1 MKYWKILIVVG
12 IIVIT
17 SMYQIQSQE
26 IKTIEKYTVVID
38 PGHGGWDQGATR
50 DGVYEE
56 DINFQVALYLK
67 QLLEA
72 NDITVIMTRT
82 TDVDLA
88 KETSENR
95 KREDLKQRVNIMN
108 TADIFVSI
116 HMNVTDDSRVVGSQV
131 FYGNDQSLE
140 LANSIQKELKEL
152 NHSKFS
158 SKKGDY
164 YILNNTKTIGVIVEC
179 GFLTNENER
188 EQLQKAKY
196 QEQLAYAICK
206 GILTHK
212 KG

>member
-1 MKYWKILIVVG
+1 ML
-12 IIVIT
+12 T
-17 SMYQIQSQE
+17 TMYQIKSQE
-26 IKTIEKYTVVID
+26 HKSIEKYTVVID

-56 DINFQVALYLK
+56 DINFQVALYVK

-82 TDVDLA
+82 TDIDLA
-88 KETSENR
+88 KDTSDNR

-108 TADIFVSI
+108 TADVFVSI
-116 HMNVTDDSRVVGSQV
+116 HMNITDDSRVVGSQV
-131 FYGNDQSLE
+131 FYGNEQSLE
-140 LANSIQKELKEL
+140 LANAIQKELKEL
-152 NHSKFS
+152 NQSKFN

-164 YILNNTKTIGVIVEC
+164 YILNNTNTIGVIVEC
-179 GFLTNENER
+179 GFLTNKKER
-188 EQLQKAKY
+188 EQLQKPKY

-206 GILTHK
+206 GILAHK